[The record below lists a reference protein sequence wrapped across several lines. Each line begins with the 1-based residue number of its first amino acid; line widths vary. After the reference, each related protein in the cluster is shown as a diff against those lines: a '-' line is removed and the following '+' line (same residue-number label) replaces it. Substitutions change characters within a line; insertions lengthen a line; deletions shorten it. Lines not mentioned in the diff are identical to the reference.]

1 MQTETQKS
9 AIMSNVFGAFVLM
22 HRQYLPV
29 MLQERFGN
37 ANWDESMQ
45 QLNGGIYKEAFDL
58 NMLKAF
64 TSAMWMASIDA
75 FTG

>member
-1 MQTETQKS
+1 
-9 AIMSNVFGAFVLM
+9 
-22 HRQYLPV
+22 

-45 QLNGGIYKEAFDL
+45 QLNGGIYKEAFNL

-64 TSAMWMASIDA
+64 TSAVWMGSIDA
-75 FTG
+75 FAG